1 MDQNMPL
8 CKITKNETRYQKKNQ
23 KKNKIKLVITN
34 LTIITLNVNELNSPI
49 KKKTQSDQKDN
60 R

>member
-49 KKKTQSDQKDN
+49 KKKKN
-60 R
+60 IE